1 MVSGEAKTTGEL
13 GGRVLRLHFTADD
26 LLRTRF
32 AAAPAPLV
40 EMSLA
45 LAALQRRD
53 TLFDNWRR
61 ESGARLPRVGRTLL
75 QLVPPSAASPLFLD
89 PISDGLDDG
98 LDTVLSSPGGFVRRE
113 LRRICSAGQPIT
125 PWIRALDE
133 RDPDAWR
140 LLGAAVRSAHGALVE
155 PAWSRVWQSFRGEVA
170 WRGRLIGESGLMA
183 ALETL
188 HPAVRWRD
196 TTLEIDTRRQYS
208 VRLAGRGVTLLPSA
222 FLTTR
227 PLVGAHP
234 DGSILVVY
242 PALTAL
248 PLVEESPV
256 QEPLAELLGR
266 TRAAVLGLAAEPRT
280 TGQLARELGISAAS
294 ASEHARTLRA
304 AGLLVTERAGKA
316 VLHSRTSLGDRLI
329 GKASDARSREEPRRY
344 SDERSREEPRRRDA
358 ARAEGAER
366 SHGSTRAKRAVETRI
381 RPGRG

>member
-1 MVSGEAKTTGEL
+1 
-13 GGRVLRLHFTADD
+13 VLRLHFTADD

-32 AAAPAPLV
+32 ATAPAPLL
-40 EMSLA
+40 EMGLA
-45 LAALQRRD
+45 VAALQRRD
-53 TLFDNWRR
+53 TLFDGWRR
-61 ESGARLPRVGRTLL
+61 EAGARLPRVGRTLL
-75 QLVPPSAASPLFLD
+75 QLVPPSGAGPLFLD
-89 PISDGLDDG
+89 PISDGLEDG

-133 RDPDAWR
+133 RNADAWQ
-140 LLGAAVRSAHGALVE
+140 LLGAAVRSAHSALIG
-155 PAWSRVWQSFRGEVA
+155 PSWTRLLQSFRGEVA
-170 WRGRLIGESGLMA
+170 WRGRLIAESGLMA

-188 HPAVRWRD
+188 HPDARWRD
-196 TTLEIDTRRQYS
+196 TTLEIDAGRHYS

-227 PLVGAHP
+227 PLVGTHP

-248 PLVEESPV
+248 PLVDESPV
-256 QEPLAELLGR
+256 QEPLADLLGR

-280 TGQLARELGISAAS
+280 TGQLARELGISAPS

-316 VLHSRTSLGDRLI
+316 VLHSRTPLGDRLL
-329 GKASDARSREEPRRY
+329 ASTGLLPARPAMSARAHTAMSASAKSPLPR
-344 SDERSREEPRRRDA
+344 DERSSEERRRRYA
-358 ARAEGAER
+358 ARAQRGAARETGP
-366 SHGSTRAKRAVETRI
+366 SGSEWSGSGGSPA
-381 RPGRG
+381 G

>member
-1 MVSGEAKTTGEL
+1 M
-13 GGRVLRLHFTADD
+13 LRLHFTADD

-32 AAAPAPLV
+32 ATAPAPLL
-40 EMSLA
+40 EMGLA
-45 LAALQRRD
+45 VAALQRRD

-61 ESGARLPRVGRTLL
+61 EAGARLPRVGRTLL
-75 QLVPPSAASPLFLD
+75 QLVPPSGAGPLFLD

-133 RDPDAWR
+133 RNADAWQ
-140 LLGAAVRSAHGALVE
+140 LLGAAVRSAHGALIG
-155 PAWSRVWQSFRGEVA
+155 PSWRRVWQSFRGEVA
-170 WRGRLIGESGLMA
+170 WRSRLIGESGLMA
-183 ALETL
+183 GLETL
-188 HPAVRWRD
+188 HPDARWRD
-196 TTLEIDTRRQYS
+196 TTLEIDAGRQYS

-256 QEPLAELLGR
+256 HEPLADLLGR

-280 TGQLARELGISAAS
+280 TGQLARELGISAPS

-316 VLHSRTSLGDRLI
+316 VLHSRTSLGDRLL
-329 GKASDARSREEPRRY
+329 GVAAMGGGAARTAAT
-344 SDERSREEPRRRDA
+344 SDEPSHAHRAMS
-358 ARAEGAER
+358 ARAKSPAAATRPAPKVRAEP
-366 SHGSTRAKRAVETRI
+366 RI
-381 RPGRG
+381 RPSGASGGDADPPQAG

>member
-1 MVSGEAKTTGEL
+1 MG
-13 GGRVLRLHFTADD
+13 
-26 LLRTRF
+26 
-32 AAAPAPLV
+32 
-40 EMSLA
+40 LA
-45 LAALQRRD
+45 VAALQRRD
-53 TLFDNWRR
+53 TLFDGWRR
-61 ESGARLPRVGRTLL
+61 EAAARLTRVGRTLL
-75 QLVPPSAASPLFLD
+75 QLVPPSGAGPLFLD

-133 RDPDAWR
+133 RNADAWQ
-140 LLGAAVRSAHGALVE
+140 LLGAAVRSAHGALIG
-155 PAWSRVWQSFRGEVA
+155 PSWRRVWQSFRGEVA
-170 WRGRLIGESGLMA
+170 WRGRLIAESGLMA

-188 HPAVRWRD
+188 HPDARWRD
-196 TTLEIDTRRQYS
+196 TTLEIDTGRQYS
-208 VRLAGRGVTLLPSA
+208 VHLAGRGVTLLPSA

-256 QEPLAELLGR
+256 HEPLADLLGR

-280 TGQLARELGISAAS
+280 TGQLARELGISAPS

-316 VLHSRTSLGDRLI
+316 VLHSRTSLGDRLL
-329 GKASDARSREEPRRY
+329 GVAAMGGGAARTAAT
-344 SDERSREEPRRRDA
+344 SDEPSHAHRAMS
-358 ARAEGAER
+358 ARAKSPAAATRPAPKVRAEP
-366 SHGSTRAKRAVETRI
+366 RI
-381 RPGRG
+381 RPSGASGGDADPPQAG